1 MTMAK
6 KQNVCKQ
13 GLGYT
18 IMHKEAA
25 AQHARIRDAAAR
37 TAEREREE
45 QRTLDD
51 SINALLRADTEHL
64 RPARKTT

>member
-1 MTMAK
+1 MSC
-6 KQNVCKQ
+6 KQNACKQ

-18 IMHKEAA
+18 VHHKDAA

-64 RPARKTT
+64 RPARKPT